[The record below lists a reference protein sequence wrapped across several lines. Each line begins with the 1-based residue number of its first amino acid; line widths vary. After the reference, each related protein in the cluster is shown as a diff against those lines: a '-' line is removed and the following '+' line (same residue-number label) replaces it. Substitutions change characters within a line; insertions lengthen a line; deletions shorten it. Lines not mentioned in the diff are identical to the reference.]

1 MMREKIPGICRCRG
15 RRSPERRFYFRL
27 ARELGMT
34 VSELLNRMDSAELT
48 EWVALYKLENEE
60 RAHAQQVAQ
69 NRARQR
75 R

>member
-1 MMREKIPGICRCRG
+1 
-15 RRSPERRFYFRL
+15 
-27 ARELGMT
+27 MT
-34 VSELLNRMDSAELT
+34 VSELLNRMDSAALT